1 LGHYA
6 FGLESAIG
14 SSYNFAP
21 QLFLGINKAIKAN
34 NVAKARELQLVVT
47 NLFEI
52 LFKNG
57 NPGLVQQKVA
67 MKMLTGIDLGPA
79 RFPQLPMS
87 PAHEMELEADLKQF
101 KIQQYHV

>member
-1 LGHYA
+1 MARIFYLKQCVQIH
-6 FGLESAIG
+6 IHV
-14 SSYNFAP
+14 
-21 QLFLGINKAIKAN
+21 LF
-34 NVAKARELQLVVT
+34 
-47 NLFEI
+47 NL
-52 LFKNG
+52 LG